1 MIRRMVARD
10 RAVLR
15 VSDTIGGVSPRRVS
29 SSSTQSG
36 WTPADK
42 RRMKHEGGKAGS
54 FGDGSEIVIG
64 ACIEVH
70 RHLGPGLLE
79 SAYEQCLCHE
89 LTVLGVAYERQKL
102 LPLVYKGVELHP
114 GYRLDLVV
122 RQQLLVEI
130 KAVERLLPVHEAQ
143 VITYLRLSGLPVALL
158 VNFHTPVIKQAL
170 RRFTNNRNLPVFPP
184 SCDPKNC

>member
-1 MIRRMVARD
+1 
-10 RAVLR
+10 
-15 VSDTIGGVSPRRVS
+15 
-29 SSSTQSG
+29 
-36 WTPADK
+36 
-42 RRMKHEGGKAGS
+42 MKHEGGKAGS

-70 RHLGPGLLE
+70 RQLGPGLLE
-79 SAYEQCLCHE
+79 SVYEQCLCHE
-89 LTVLGVAYERQKL
+89 LSVIGVAYERQKI
-102 LPLVYKGVELHP
+102 LPLCYKGVELHP
-114 GYRLDLVV
+114 GYRLDWVI
-122 RQQLLVEI
+122 RGQLLVEI

-184 SCDPKNC
+184 SCEPENC